1 MPSAPLTETSQ
12 AHSSTL
18 TRCPECQTGFRVTAD
33 TLVLRQGMVRCG
45 QCKAVFNALEHLV
58 DAPPP
63 EVAPQDSGDATTE
76 LTTNYD
82 LFGAT
87 SASDD
92 PATSSAIATTRDAAG
107 PADALPRSA
116 LLHDTPR
123 KRGFAWI
130 SMLGALLAGVAL
142 AAQATWFYR
151 DKIAAAYPDAK
162 PYLDT
167 ACAELGCR
175 IKPPVD
181 PQAISIESS
190 DLQADQAN
198 RAVLIL
204 TAILRNRAAFN
215 QALPML
221 ELSLT
226 DAQDQA
232 VARRVLRPIEYAPDS
247 QGPTIGAGS
256 ELQVRVFVDAGSL
269 KANGYRLY
277 AFYP

>member
-1 MPSAPLTETSQ
+1 MDQPQSRP
-12 AHSSTL
+12 STL
-18 TRCPECQTGFRVTAD
+18 TRCPQCHTGFRVTAD

-45 QCKAVFNALEHLV
+45 QCKAAFNALEHLLE
-58 DAPPP
+58 APSADLP
-63 EVAPQDSGDATTE
+63 APGPAE
-76 LTTNYD
+76 AAPAAATNYD
-82 LFGAT
+82 LFGAE
-87 SASDD
+87 
-92 PATSSAIATTRDAAG
+92 PAAG
-107 PADALPRSA
+107 ETPPPGTATAAARDDRPDPSPRSP

-123 KRGFAWI
+123 KRAFPWV
-130 SMLGALLAGVAL
+130 SLMGALLACVAL
-142 AAQATWFYR
+142 AGQATWFYR
-151 DKIAAAYPDAK
+151 DKIAAAYPDIK

-204 TAILRNRAAFN
+204 TAILRNRAPFS

-232 VARRVLRPIEYAPDS
+232 VARRVLQPNEYAPDVPR
-247 QGPTIGAGS
+247 PTIGAGN
-256 ELQVRVFVDAGSL
+256 ELQVRVLVDAGSL